1 MAWNEPGGGKDR
13 DPWGNRGGDQG
24 PPDLDEAFRKLQNQ
38 LSGLFGGGRGG
49 SGGEGGEAAPFN
61 PKILLG
67 ILGIVLVGYFLAGIY
82 MVDEQE
88 RGVVFRFGAVQEDV
102 VMPGLHWNPRI
113 IDRVQK
119 VNVTRVNDIEHE
131 ALMLTRDE
139 NIVDVR
145 ITVQYV
151 INDPVRYAVEVR
163 NPEDSLQ
170 RATESALR
178 HVVGSS
184 LMDQVITE
192 GRAAMGLDLRDRIQ
206 SYVSHYGSGIL
217 ISTVNV
223 DQSGPPRE
231 VQDAFDDVQ
240 RAKEDEVRFINQAR
254 AYAEQIIPEA
264 RGESQQQ
271 IERANA
277 YRDRVVSQAEGESD
291 RFVKLF
297 AEYSQARE
305 VTRNRLYIDAMETVL
320 SQSSKVLV
328 DIEGGNNLLYLPLDR
343 MGARAD
349 ANAQP
354 QQLVQPRSLEPRE
367 TQQQRRQEEP
377 TLLRRREPR

>member
-24 PPDLDEAFRKLQNQ
+24 PPDLDEAFRKLQDK
-38 LSGLFGGGRGG
+38 LSGVFGGRGG
-49 SGGEGGEAAPFN
+49 TGGSSGAGFN
-61 PKILLG
+61 PFALFA
-67 ILGIVLVGYFLAGIY
+67 ILGVLVLGYFAFGVY

-102 VMPGLHWNPRI
+102 VMPGLHWNPPI
-113 IDRVQK
+113 VDRVQK
-119 VNVTRVNDIEHE
+119 VNVTRVNATEHH

-145 ITVQYV
+145 VTVQYV
-151 INDPVRYAVEVR
+151 VNDPIRFATQVRD
-163 NPEDSLQ
+163 PIDSLNK
-170 RATESALR
+170 ATESALR

-192 GRAAMGLDLRDRIQ
+192 GRAAMGIDLRERMQ
-206 SYVSHYGSGIL
+206 SYINHYGSGIF

-231 VQDAFDDVQ
+231 VQDAFDEVQ
-240 RAKEDEVRFINQAR
+240 KAKEDEVRFVNEAR
-254 AYAEQIIPEA
+254 AYAEQVVPEA
-264 RGESQQQ
+264 RGSAQEQ

-277 YRDRVVSQAEGESD
+277 YRDRVIAQAMGETD
-291 RFVKLF
+291 RFLKLL
-297 AEYSQARE
+297 AEYQQARD

-320 SQSSKVLV
+320 ANSSKVLINL
-328 DIEGGNNLLYLPLDR
+328 DGGNNMMYLPLDR
-343 MGARAD
+343 IGRRPEAS
-349 ANAQP
+349 NN
-354 QQLVQPRSLEPRE
+354 QLVQPRALEPRE
-367 TQQQRRQEEP
+367 PDRQEQHQ
-377 TLLRRREPR
+377 LLRRRESR